1 MDNQTRDCSSVVT
14 EVWDKVMFLHL
25 SVIVFTR
32 GGGWFPNMHHRSHDQ
47 GGFDGPP
54 PQHYGIRSTSG
65 WYAPYWNAFLF
76 MEYVILSQGFR

>member
-25 SVIVFTR
+25 SVILFTR
-32 GGGWFPNMHHRSHDQ
+32 AVGFPTCITGHMTRGVCIQ

-54 PQHYGIRSTSG
+54 PSTMGYGQQVGGMHPTGMHSCL
-65 WYAPYWNAFLF
+65 WN
-76 MEYVILSQGFR
+76 M